1 VPVHSIPE
9 LIDYAKA
16 NPGKLNFA
24 SSGIGSTLH
33 VAGELF
39 KMMAGVDIV
48 HVPYRGG
55 GPALVDL
62 MSGRVQLMF
71 DNLPTSLEFIR
82 AGKLRPLAVTTA
94 ARSAVVP
101 DLPTV
106 ADFVPGY
113 EASAW
118 YGLVAPKGTPPE
130 VVETLNRAIGAML
143 ADPVAKGRF
152 IDLGASLLPGSAADF
167 GNLVRDETEK
177 WGKVIRFAGIKP
189 E

>member
-1 VPVHSIPE
+1 MPIHTIPE
-9 LIDYAKA
+9 LIAYAKA

-24 SSGIGSTLH
+24 SSGVGSTLH

-39 KMMAGVDIV
+39 KMMTGVDIV
-48 HVPYRGG
+48 HVAYRGG
-55 GPALVDL
+55 APALVDL

-71 DNLPTSLEFIR
+71 DNVPTSLPYIK
-82 AGKLRPLAVTTA
+82 AGKLRPLAVTSATRA
-94 ARSAVVP
+94 AVLP

-118 YGLVAPKGTPPE
+118 YGMVAPKGTPDE
-130 VVETLNRAIGAML
+130 IIAKLNRETEAIL
-143 ADPVAKGRF
+143 ADPKVKSQLG
-152 IDLGASLLPGSAADF
+152 DLGASLLPGTPADF
-167 GNLVRDETEK
+167 GKLIADETAK
-177 WGKVIRFAGIKP
+177 WGKVIKFAGIKP

>member
-1 VPVHSIPE
+1 
-9 LIDYAKA
+9 
-16 NPGKLNFA
+16 
-24 SSGIGSTLH
+24 
-33 VAGELF
+33 
-39 KMMAGVDIV
+39 MAGVDIV

-55 GPALVDL
+55 GPALIDL

-94 ARSAVVP
+94 TRSAVLP

-118 YGLVAPKGTPPE
+118 YGIVAPKGTPGE
-130 VVETLNRAIGAML
+130 IVDKLNQAINAML
-143 ADPVAKGRF
+143 TDTAAKTRF
-152 IDLGASLLPGSAADF
+152 IDLSASLLPGSAADF
-167 GNLVRDETEK
+167 GNLIADETKK
-177 WGKVIRFAGIKP
+177 WGKVIKFAGIKP